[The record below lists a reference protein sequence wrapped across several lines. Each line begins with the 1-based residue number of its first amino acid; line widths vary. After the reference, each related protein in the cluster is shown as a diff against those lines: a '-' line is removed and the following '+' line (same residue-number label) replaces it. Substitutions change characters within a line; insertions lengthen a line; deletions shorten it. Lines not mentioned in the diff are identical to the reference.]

1 LLGWKYN
8 VQINV
13 GAVSPSELR
22 AVSEKSLLL
31 LAGTI
36 ADMEVILCYLLVIS
50 RARIEEKEVFLLC
63 MYCSLENVPHL

>member
-1 LLGWKYN
+1 MGWKYN

-13 GAVSPSELR
+13 GAVSPAELR

-36 ADMEVILCYLLVIS
+36 ADMEVILIYLLVIS
-50 RARIEEKEVFLLC
+50 RLEIKRNKCFAVFFC
-63 MYCSLENVPHL
+63 A

>member
-1 LLGWKYN
+1 M
-8 VQINV
+8 

-50 RARIEEKEVFLLC
+50 KARSQEKEVFC
-63 MYCSLENVPHL
+63 CAYTAPWRMFHIFDVISEHTR